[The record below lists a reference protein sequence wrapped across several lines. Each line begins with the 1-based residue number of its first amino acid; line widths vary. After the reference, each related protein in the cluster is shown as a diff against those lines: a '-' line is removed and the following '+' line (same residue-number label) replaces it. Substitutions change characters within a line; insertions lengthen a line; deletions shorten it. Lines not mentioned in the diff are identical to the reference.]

1 MIEITTLSATLI
13 CFGYAA
19 AFGFG
24 IIQTIRF
31 QNAQKMWRCIRNEL
45 VEYGMYDEFK
55 QKRYESFDRF
65 KAECENSNSSGD

>member
-1 MIEITTLSATLI
+1 MVTISI
-13 CFGYAA
+13 
-19 AFGFG
+19 FG
-24 IIQTIRF
+24 IILTVAVSAGSFMFAIVQTIRF
-31 QNAQKMWRCIRNEL
+31 QNAQKMWQCIRNEL